1 MDVFTMIKKGLEPK
15 IKGKDLTLEST
26 FKDLGLDSI
35 DLVDLVFQFEEE
47 LGIEFED
54 EELTS
59 LKTVGDVV
67 SLIESKQ

>member
-1 MDVFTMIKKGLEPK
+1 MDVFTMIKEGLEPK
-15 IKGKDLTLEST
+15 TKGKDLTLEST

>member
-1 MDVFTMIKKGLEPK
+1 MIKEGLEPK